1 MRAPVHRSGGA
12 GSFQAVKEF
21 MKEPGREAAE
31 IKAELDELVRRV
43 ERARA
48 KVGKR
53 LSVELSPWVMGLLGK
68 AGQREAVGVGA
79 KLHPA
84 RT

>member
-1 MRAPVHRSGGA
+1 MRAPVHKSGGA

-21 MKEPGREAAE
+21 MKEPGSEAAE

-43 ERARA
+43 GRARA
-48 KVGKR
+48 KVGKH
-53 LSVELSPWVMGLLGK
+53 LSVEFSPWAIGLLGK
-68 AGQREAVGVGA
+68 AGQREAVAVGA

-84 RT
+84 RA